1 MKTKMFDMRG
11 DYTITVKRH
20 GKITQE
26 ENFHNLVTA
35 GFVSRLIGD
44 TNYFLYCQ
52 LGSGSTA
59 PSSSDTALA
68 SMLWSVQYSTY
79 AIDSTSADGLS
90 RTWVY
95 TYVFPANS
103 SYVGTI
109 REVGLS
115 ASSSGSINTHALVVD
130 AEGQPISIDKTYL
143 DEVTITAKITVT
155 RPSWQSGQTWS
166 FMSGP
171 LSRSDLHGILNNYPA
186 GGGVYNKHVLLSAGW
201 CPEYRPVK
209 NCQYTLLPTNFTYS
223 NGTIRCSAEFS
234 GDAVTYP
241 YGSSSRAESF
251 KDYVNSLLLG
261 RSFSNNYDANNPGYY
276 STPPYRLLLPNAD
289 VFPVTTLEGLE
300 LGTGDG
306 ITVDFSPEVPAWLEN
321 TEIVYK
327 NGSPL
332 TRGVDYSVDNI
343 GNIEKYWSVMLGNFV
358 AEIDAKTVANVQA
371 NIWGTDECCASYN
384 NQDRDMNSPV
394 VYTDS
399 PIILKYGT
407 AYAFSDKF
415 NYFVLGTWTA
425 SESIPAG
432 AALVFYYSADDGS
445 TWTEFERISHTSAG
459 TAFTDTTEH
468 TIATPVT
475 GITHV
480 KIALEDTDTT
490 AYVRMSARDGR
501 FGYVG
506 SYAIRFASAPAAG
519 DILTI
524 DMNIDRP
531 WKSNDN
537 LIQWNPIL
545 SFGV

>member
-44 TNYFLYCQ
+44 TNYFRYCQ

-68 SMLWSVQYSTY
+68 SMLWGVQCSTY

-115 ASSSGSINTHALVVD
+115 ASSSGRINTHALVVD

-171 LSRSDLHGILNNYPA
+171 LSRSELYDILNGTTGSN
-186 GGGVYNKHVLLSAGW
+186 NEHVLLSAGW

-209 NCQYTLLPTNFTYS
+209 NCQYTSLPTNFTYS

-234 GDAVTYP
+234 GDAITYP
-241 YGSSSRAESF
+241 YNATSGVKF

-261 RSFSNNYDANNPGYY
+261 RSNTYFYSHSGAYY
-276 STPPYRLLLPNAD
+276 YATPPYRLLLPNAD

-358 AEIDAKTVANVQA
+358 AEIDAKTVAGVQA
-371 NIWGTDECCASYN
+371 NIWGTDECCASSN
-384 NQDRDMNSPV
+384 EDRDMNSPV
-394 VYTDS
+394 VYADS

-407 AYAFSDKF
+407 DYAFSDKV

-425 SESIPAG
+425 SASIPAG
-432 AALVFYYSADDGS
+432 AALVFYYSTDDGS
-445 TWTEFERISHTSAG
+445 TWTEFGRISHSSAG

-468 TIATPVT
+468 TIVTPIA

-490 AYVRMSARDGR
+490 AYVRMSERNGR

-531 WKSNDN
+531 WKSSDN

>member
-26 ENFHNLVTA
+26 ENFHNLVTT
-35 GFVSRLIGD
+35 GFVSRLIRD
-44 TNYFLYCQ
+44 LNYFNYCQ
-52 LGSGSTA
+52 LGSGSAA

-68 SMLWSVQYSTY
+68 SRLWGVAYSTY
-79 AIDSTSADGLS
+79 ATDGTSADGLS
-90 RTWVY
+90 RTWKY
-95 TYVFPANS
+95 TYLFPANS

-115 ASSSGSINTHALVVD
+115 ASAWGDINTHALVVD
-130 AEGQPISIDKTYL
+130 SEGQPISIDKTYL

-171 LSRSDLHGILNNYPA
+171 LSRSELYGILPNTT
-186 GGGVYNKHVLLSAGW
+186 GSYNKHVLLSAGW

-209 NCQYTLLPTNFTYS
+209 NCQYTSLPTNFTYS

-234 GDAVTYP
+234 GDAETYP
-241 YGSSSRAESF
+241 YNSMHAETF

-261 RSFSNNYDANNPGYY
+261 RSSVYYYSSNPGASDYA
-276 STPPYRLLLPNAD
+276 TPPYRLLLPNAD

-306 ITVDFSPEVPAWLEN
+306 ITVDFSPDIPVWLEN

-327 NGSPL
+327 NDSPL
-332 TRGVDYSVDNI
+332 IRGVDYFVDNL
-343 GNIEKYWSVMLGNFV
+343 GNIGKYWSVMLGNFV
-358 AEIDAKTVANVQA
+358 AEIDAKTVAGVQA
-371 NIWGTDECCASYN
+371 NIWGTDECCGAYN
-384 NQDRDMNSPV
+384 NDKDMNSPV
-394 VYTDS
+394 VYADS
-399 PIILKYGT
+399 PIIFKYGT
-407 AYAFSDKF
+407 GYAFSDKF

-432 AALVFYYSADDGS
+432 AALVFYYSMDDGS
-445 TWTEFERISHTSAG
+445 TWTEFGRISHSSAG
-459 TAFTDTTEH
+459 TAFTDTAEH
-468 TIATPVT
+468 TIVTPIA

-490 AYVRMSARDGR
+490 AYVRMSERNGR

-537 LIQWNPIL
+537 LMQWNPIL

>member
-35 GFVSRLIGD
+35 GFVSRLIRND
-44 TNYFLYCQ
+44 NYFNYCQ

-59 PSSSDTALA
+59 PSSSDTTLA
-68 SMLWSVQYSTY
+68 SRLWSVEYSTY

-115 ASSSGSINTHALVVD
+115 ASSSESINTHALVVD

-171 LSRSDLHGILNNYPA
+171 LSRSYLYGILEKY
-186 GGGVYNKHVLLSAGW
+186 GGSRNRHVLLSAGW
-201 CPEYRPVK
+201 CPEYLPVK
-209 NCQYTLLPTNFTYS
+209 NCQYTSLPTDFTYS

-234 GDAVTYP
+234 GDAMTYP
-241 YGSSSRAESF
+241 YGSDSGEKF

-261 RSFSNNYDANNPGYY
+261 CSSGNPSYNDPGYY
-276 STPPYRLLLPNAD
+276 RTPPYRLLLPNAD
-289 VFPVTTLEGLE
+289 VFPITTLEGLT

-306 ITVDFSPEVPAWLEN
+306 STVDFVPEVPAWLEN

-332 TRGVDYSVDNI
+332 TRGVDYFVDNL
-343 GNIEKYWSVMLGNFV
+343 GNIGKYLSVMLGNFV
-358 AEIDAKTVANVQA
+358 AEIDAEVVEGVQA
-371 NIWGTDECCASYN
+371 NIWGTDECNAS
-384 NQDRDMNSPV
+384 RDVGANIMNSPV

-432 AALVFYYSADDGS
+432 AALVFYYSTDDGS
-445 TWTEFERISHTSAG
+445 TWTEFGRISHTSAG

-490 AYVRMSARDGR
+490 AYVRMSARNGR

>member
-1 MKTKMFDMRG
+1 MKIKMFDMRG

-20 GKITQE
+20 GKVIQE
-26 ENFHNLVTA
+26 ENFHNLFTT
-35 GFVSRLIGD
+35 GFVSRLIRD
-44 TNYFLYCQ
+44 LNYFNYCQ
-52 LGSGSTA
+52 LGSGSAA

-68 SMLWSVQYSTY
+68 SRLWGVAYSTY
-79 AIDSTSADGLS
+79 ATDGTSADGLS
-90 RTWVY
+90 RTWKY
-95 TYVFPANS
+95 TYLFPANS

-115 ASSSGSINTHALVVD
+115 ASAWGDINTHALVVD
-130 AEGQPISIDKTYL
+130 SEGQPISIKKTYL
-143 DEVTITAKITVT
+143 DEITITAKITIT
-155 RPSWQSGQTWS
+155 RPSWQSGQTWA
-166 FMSGP
+166 FMAGP
-171 LSRSDLHGILNNYPA
+171 LCRSYLHDLLLNTPA
-186 GGGVYNKHVLLSAGW
+186 TYNMHVLLSAGW

-209 NCQYTLLPTNFTYS
+209 NCQYTSLPTDFTYS

-234 GDAVTYP
+234 GDAMTYY
-241 YGSSSRAESF
+241 YGSEFGEKF

-261 RSFSNNYDANNPGYY
+261 RSDTSAFSYANSTDNYA
-276 STPPYRLLLPNAD
+276 TPPYRLLLPNAD
-289 VFPVTTLEGLE
+289 VFPVTTLEGLA

-306 ITVDFSPEVPAWLEN
+306 STVDFVPEIPAWLEN

-332 TRGVDYSVDNI
+332 TRGVDYFVDNL
-343 GNIEKYWSVMLGNFV
+343 GNIRKYWSVMLGNFV
-358 AEIDAKTVANVQA
+358 AEIDAKVVAGVQA
-371 NIWGTDECCASYN
+371 NIWGTDECCASSWN
-384 NQDRDMNSPV
+384 DGDMNSPA

-407 AYAFSDKF
+407 DYAFSDKF

-425 SESIPAG
+425 SASIPAG
-432 AALVFYYSADDGS
+432 AALVFYYSRDDGS
-445 TWTEFERISHTSAG
+445 TWTEFGRISHSSAG

-468 TIATPVT
+468 TLVTPIT

-480 KIALEDTDTT
+480 KIALEDTATT
-490 AYVRMSARDGR
+490 AYVRMSARNGR

-506 SYAIRFASAPAAG
+506 SYAIRFASAPADG
-519 DILTI
+519 DVLTI

-531 WKSNDN
+531 WKSPDTV
-537 LIQWNPIL
+537 IQWNPIL

>member
-1 MKTKMFDMRG
+1 MKIKMFDMRG
-11 DYTITVKRH
+11 DYTITVKRR
-20 GKITQE
+20 GKVIQE
-26 ENFHNLVTA
+26 ENFHNLFTT
-35 GFVSRLIGD
+35 GFVSRLIGNVD
-44 TNYFLYCQ
+44 YFNYCQ
-52 LGSGSTA
+52 LGSGSAA

-68 SMLWSVQYSTY
+68 SRLWGVAYSTY
-79 AIDSTSADGLS
+79 ALDGTSADWLS
-90 RTWVY
+90 RTWKY
-95 TYVFPANS
+95 TYLFPANS

-130 AEGQPISIDKTYL
+130 SEGQPISINKTYL
-143 DEVTITAKITVT
+143 DEVTLTAKITIT
-155 RPSWQSGQTWS
+155 RPSWQSGQAWS

-171 LSRSDLHGILNNYPA
+171 LSRSYLHGLLHNTTGKYNN
-186 GGGVYNKHVLLSAGW
+186 HVLLSAGW

-209 NCQYTLLPTNFTYS
+209 NCQYTSLPTNFTYS

-234 GDAVTYP
+234 GYAMTYP
-241 YGSSSRAESF
+241 YGSLSGEEF

-261 RSFSNNYDANNPGYY
+261 RSSSESFKNGDASNYA
-276 STPPYRLLLPNAD
+276 TPPYRLLLPNAD
-289 VFPVTTLEGLE
+289 VFPVTTLEGLA

-306 ITVDFSPEVPAWLEN
+306 STVDFAPEVPVWLEN

-332 TRGVDYSVDNI
+332 TRGVDYFVDNL
-343 GNIEKYWSVMLGNFV
+343 GNIGKYWSVMLGNFV
-358 AEIDAKTVANVQA
+358 AEIDAKVVADVQA
-371 NIWGTDECCASYN
+371 NIWGTDECCASSN
-384 NQDRDMNSPV
+384 NDKDMNSPV
-394 VYTDS
+394 VYADS

-407 AYAFSDKF
+407 DYAFSDKF

-425 SESIPAG
+425 SASIPAG
-432 AALVFYYSADDGS
+432 AALVFYYSRDDGS
-445 TWTEFERISHTSAG
+445 TWTEFGRISHSSAG

-468 TIATPVT
+468 TLVTPIT

-480 KIALEDTDTT
+480 KIALEDTATT
-490 AYVRMSARDGR
+490 AYVRMSARNGR

-506 SYAIRFASAPAAG
+506 SYAIRFASAPADG
-519 DILTI
+519 DVLTI

-531 WKSNDN
+531 WKSPDN
-537 LIQWNPIL
+537 IIQWNPIL

>member
-1 MKTKMFDMRG
+1 MKIKMFDMRG

-20 GKITQE
+20 GKVIQE
-26 ENFHNLVTA
+26 ENFHNLFTT
-35 GFVSRLIGD
+35 GFISRLIVD
-44 TNYFLYCQ
+44 VNYFNYCQ
-52 LGSGSTA
+52 LGSGSTT

-68 SMLWSVQYSTY
+68 SWLWGVAYSTY
-79 AIDSTSADGLS
+79 AIDSTSADKLS
-90 RTWVY
+90 RTWKY
-95 TYVFPANS
+95 TYVFPASS

-115 ASSSGSINTHALVVD
+115 AQSSVSINTHALVVD
-130 AEGQPISIDKTYL
+130 SEGQPISINKTSL
-143 DEVTITAKITVT
+143 DEVTITAKITIT
-155 RPSWQSGQTWS
+155 RPSWQSGQAWS

-171 LSRSDLHGILNNYPA
+171 LSRSYLHGLLQNII
-186 GGGVYNKHVLLSAGW
+186 GVYNKHVLLSAGW

-209 NCQYTLLPTNFTYS
+209 NCQYTSLPTNFTYS

-234 GDAVTYP
+234 SEAMTY
-241 YGSSSRAESF
+241 YYDSQSGEKF

-261 RSFSNNYDANNPGYY
+261 SSSVHSSSSASYY
-276 STPPYRLLLPNAD
+276 YATPPYRLLLPNAD
-289 VFPVTTLEGLE
+289 VFPITTLEGLA

-306 ITVDFSPEVPAWLEN
+306 STVDFTPEVPAWLEN

-327 NGSPL
+327 NGSSL
-332 TRGVDYSVDNI
+332 TRGVDYFVDNL
-343 GNIEKYWSVMLGNFV
+343 GNIGKCWSVMLGNFV
-358 AEIDAKTVANVQA
+358 AEIDAKVVAGVQA
-371 NIWGTDECCASYN
+371 NIWGTDECCASGN
-384 NQDRDMNSPV
+384 GAGDLNSPV

-407 AYAFSDKF
+407 DYAFSDKF

-425 SESIPAG
+425 SASIPAG
-432 AALVFYYSADDGS
+432 AALVFYYSSDDGS
-445 TWTEFERISHTSAG
+445 TWTEFGRISHTSAG
-459 TAFTDTTEH
+459 NTFTDTTEH
-468 TIATPVT
+468 TIVTPIT

-490 AYVRMSARDGR
+490 AYVRMSARNGR

-506 SYAIRFASAPAAG
+506 SYAIRFASAPADG
-519 DILTI
+519 DVLTI

-531 WKSNDN
+531 WKSPDN
-537 LIQWNPIL
+537 VIQWNPIL

>member
-1 MKTKMFDMRG
+1 MKIKMFDMRG
-11 DYTITVKRH
+11 DYTITVKRR
-20 GKITQE
+20 GKVIQE
-26 ENFHNLVTA
+26 ENFHNLFTT

-44 TNYFLYCQ
+44 TNYFNYCQ

-59 PSSSDTALA
+59 PSSSDTELA
-68 SMLWSVQYSTY
+68 SMLWSVAYSTY
-79 AIDSTSADGLS
+79 AIAGTSTDGLS
-90 RTWVY
+90 RTWKY
-95 TYVFPANS
+95 TYLFPANS

-115 ASSSGSINTHALVVD
+115 ASSSRDINTHALVVD
-130 AEGQPISIDKTYL
+130 SEGQPISINKTYL
-143 DEVTITAKITVT
+143 DEVTITAKITIT
-155 RPSWQSGQTWS
+155 RPSWQSGQAWS

-171 LSRSDLHGILNNYPA
+171 LSRSYLHGLLNNTT
-186 GGGVYNKHVLLSAGW
+186 GRYNGHILLSAGW

-209 NCQYTLLPTNFTYS
+209 NCQYTSLPTNFTYS

-234 GDAVTYP
+234 GDAMTY
-241 YGSSSRAESF
+241 YYDSSSGEKF

-261 RSFSNNYDANNPGYY
+261 RSSHYESSATYY
-276 STPPYRLLLPNAD
+276 ATPPYRLLLPNAD
-289 VFPVTTLEGLE
+289 VFPVTTLEGLA

-306 ITVDFSPEVPAWLEN
+306 STIDFTPEVPAWLEN

-332 TRGVDYSVDNI
+332 TRDVDYFVDNL
-343 GNIEKYWSVMLGNFV
+343 GNIGKYWSVMLGNFV
-358 AEIDAKTVANVQA
+358 AEIDAKVVAGVQA
-371 NIWGTDECCASYN
+371 NIWGTDECCASAN
-384 NQDRDMNSPV
+384 NDVDMNSPV
-394 VYTDS
+394 VYADS

-407 AYAFSDKF
+407 DYAFSDKF

-425 SESIPAG
+425 SASIPAG
-432 AALVFYYSADDGS
+432 AALVFYYSRDDGS
-445 TWTEFERISHTSAG
+445 TWTELGRISHSSAG

-468 TIATPVT
+468 TLVTPIT

-480 KIALEDTDTT
+480 KITLEDTDTT
-490 AYVRMSARDGR
+490 AYVRMSARNGR

-506 SYAIRFASAPAAG
+506 SYAIRFASAPADG
-519 DILTI
+519 DVLTI

-531 WKSNDN
+531 WKSPDN
-537 LIQWNPIL
+537 VIQWNPIL

>member
-26 ENFHNLVTA
+26 ENFHNLITA

-44 TNYFLYCQ
+44 TNYFKYCQ

-68 SMLWSVQYSTY
+68 SKLWSVQYSTY

-115 ASSSGSINTHALVVD
+115 ASSSGRINTHALVVD
-130 AEGQPISIDKTYL
+130 AEGQPISINKTYL

-171 LSRSDLHGILNNYPA
+171 LSRSELCGILDDTTVDSNR
-186 GGGVYNKHVLLSAGW
+186 HVLLSAGW
-201 CPEYRPVK
+201 CPEYLPVK
-209 NCQYTLLPTNFTYS
+209 NCQYTSLPTNFTYS

-234 GDAVTYP
+234 GDAMTYP
-241 YGSSSRAESF
+241 YGSNSGENF

-261 RSFSNNYDANNPGYY
+261 CSGTNNYYNDPRGYE
-276 STPPYRLLLPNAD
+276 TPPYRLLLPNAD
-289 VFPVTTLEGLE
+289 VFPITTLEGLT

-306 ITVDFSPEVPAWLEN
+306 STVDFTPDIPVWLEN

-327 NGSPL
+327 NDSPL
-332 TRGVDYSVDNI
+332 IRGVDYFVDNL
-343 GNIEKYWSVMLGNFV
+343 GNIGKYLSVMLGNFV
-358 AEIDAKTVANVQA
+358 AEIDAEVVKGVQA
-371 NIWGTDECCASYN
+371 NIWGTDECCASPDYRA
-384 NQDRDMNSPV
+384 DDSINSPV

-432 AALVFYYSADDGS
+432 AALVFYYSMDDGS
-445 TWTEFERISHTSAG
+445 TWTEFGRISHSSAG

-468 TIATPVT
+468 TIVTPIA

-524 DMNIDRP
+524 DVNIDRP

>member
-1 MKTKMFDMRG
+1 MKIKMFDMRG

-35 GFVSRLIGD
+35 GFVSRLIGN
-44 TNYFLYCQ
+44 TNYFYYCQ

-115 ASSSGSINTHALVVD
+115 AAASGSINTHALVVD

-171 LSRSDLHGILNNYPA
+171 LSRSDLYGILSSTT
-186 GGGVYNKHVLLSAGW
+186 GSYNKHVLLSAGW

-209 NCQYTLLPTNFTYS
+209 NCQYTSLPTNFTYS

-234 GDAVTYP
+234 GDAMTYP
-241 YGSSSRAESF
+241 YNSMNGDTF

-261 RSFSNNYDANNPGYY
+261 RSSYYYYGSNPGAGDYA
-276 STPPYRLLLPNAD
+276 TPPYRLLLPNAD

-306 ITVDFSPEVPAWLEN
+306 ATVDFAPEIPAWLEN

-358 AEIDAKTVANVQA
+358 AEIDAKTVAGVQA

-384 NQDRDMNSPV
+384 NDKDMNSPV
-394 VYTDS
+394 VYADS

-407 AYAFSDKF
+407 DYAFSDKV

-425 SESIPAG
+425 SASIPAG
-432 AALVFYYSADDGS
+432 AALVFYYSTDDGS
-445 TWTEFERISHTSAG
+445 TWTEFGRISHTSAG

-468 TIATPVT
+468 TIATT
-475 GITHV
+475 IAGITHV

-490 AYVRMSARDGR
+490 AYVRMSERDGR

>member
-1 MKTKMFDMRG
+1 MKIKMFDMRG

-35 GFVSRLIGD
+35 GFVSRLIGNTD
-44 TNYFLYCQ
+44 YFRYCQ

-79 AIDSTSADGLS
+79 AIDSTSANGLS
-90 RTWVY
+90 RTWKY
-95 TYVFPANS
+95 TYIFPANS

-115 ASSSGSINTHALVVD
+115 AASSGNINTHALVVD
-130 AEGQPISIDKTYL
+130 AEGQPISINKTYL
-143 DEVTITAKITVT
+143 DEVTITAKITIT
-155 RPSWQSGQTWS
+155 RPSWQSGQAWS

-171 LSRSDLHGILNNYPA
+171 LSRSYLYGILQNTT
-186 GGGVYNKHVLLSAGW
+186 GSYNKHVLLSAGW

-209 NCQYTLLPTNFTYS
+209 NCQYTSLPTNFTYS

-234 GDAVTYP
+234 GDAETYP
-241 YGSSSRAESF
+241 YKSMHGETF

-261 RSFSNNYDANNPGYY
+261 RSSNYSYYSNPGASDY

-306 ITVDFSPEVPAWLEN
+306 TTVDFSPEVPAWLEN

-358 AEIDAKTVANVQA
+358 AEIDAKTVAGVQA

-384 NQDRDMNSPV
+384 NDRDMNSPV

-407 AYAFSDKF
+407 DYAFSDKV

-425 SESIPAG
+425 GASIPAG
-432 AALVFYYSADDGS
+432 AALVFYYSTDDGS
-445 TWTEFERISHTSAG
+445 TWTEFGRISHTSAG

-490 AYVRMSARDGR
+490 EYVRMSAQDGR

>member
-26 ENFHNLVTA
+26 ENFHNLITA

-44 TNYFLYCQ
+44 INYFQYCQ

-115 ASSSGSINTHALVVD
+115 DSSRGSINTHALVVD

-171 LSRSDLHGILNNYPA
+171 LSRPYLHGILECVTGSRNR
-186 GGGVYNKHVLLSAGW
+186 HVLLSAGW
-201 CPEYRPVK
+201 CPEYLPTK
-209 NCQYTLLPTNFTYS
+209 NCQYTSLPTNFTYS

-234 GDAVTYP
+234 GDAMTYP
-241 YGSSSRAESF
+241 YGSDRGEKF

-261 RSFSNNYDANNPGYY
+261 CSNINSGYNDSRSYR
-276 STPPYRLLLPNAD
+276 TPPYRLLLPNAD
-289 VFPVTTLEGLE
+289 VFPITTLEGLT

-306 ITVDFSPEVPAWLEN
+306 STVDFTPDIPVWLEN

-332 TRGVDYSVDNI
+332 IRGVDYFVDNL
-343 GNIEKYWSVMLGNFV
+343 GNIGKYLSVMLGNFV
-358 AEIDAKTVANVQA
+358 AEIDAEVVKYVQA
-371 NIWGTDECCASYN
+371 NIWGTDEFCAFPIYGTDDN
-384 NQDRDMNSPV
+384 INSPV

-432 AALVFYYSADDGS
+432 AALVFYYSMDDGS
-445 TWTEFERISHTSAG
+445 TWTEFGRISHSSAG

-468 TIATPVT
+468 TIVTPIA

>member
-44 TNYFLYCQ
+44 TNYFRYCQ

-59 PSSSDTALA
+59 PSTSDTALT
-68 SMLWSVQYSTY
+68 SKLWDVEYSTY
-79 AIDSTSADGLS
+79 EIDNTSADGLS
-90 RTWVY
+90 RTWKY
-95 TYVFPANS
+95 TYIFPANS

-171 LSRSDLHGILNNYPA
+171 LSRPYLHGILENFSGSRNR
-186 GGGVYNKHVLLSAGW
+186 HVLLSAGW
-201 CPEYRPVK
+201 CPEYLPVK
-209 NCQYTLLPTNFTYS
+209 NCQYTSLPTNFTYS

-234 GDAVTYP
+234 GDAMTYP
-241 YGSSSRAESF
+241 YGSDTGEKF

-261 RSFSNNYDANNPGYY
+261 CSSTNTSYNDPTSYK
-276 STPPYRLLLPNAD
+276 TPPYRLLLPNAD
-289 VFPVTTLEGLE
+289 VFPITTLEGLT

-306 ITVDFSPEVPAWLEN
+306 STVDFTPDIPVWLEN

-327 NGSPL
+327 NDSPL
-332 TRGVDYSVDNI
+332 IRGVDYFVDNL
-343 GNIEKYWSVMLGNFV
+343 GNIGKYLSVMLGNFV
-358 AEIDAKTVANVQA
+358 AEIDAEVVEGVQA
-371 NIWGTDECCASYN
+371 NIWGTDECCASVSFGI
-384 NQDRDMNSPV
+384 DIMKSPV

-399 PIILKYGT
+399 PIIFKYGT
-407 AYAFSDKF
+407 GYAFSDKV

-425 SESIPAG
+425 SASIPAG
-432 AALVFYYSADDGS
+432 AALVFYYSTDDGS
-445 TWTEFERISHTSAG
+445 AWTEFGRISHTSAG

-468 TIATPVT
+468 TIAAPVT

-490 AYVRMSARDGR
+490 AYVRMSARNGR

-524 DMNIDRP
+524 DVNIDRP

>member
-1 MKTKMFDMRG
+1 MKIKMFDMRG

-26 ENFHNLVTA
+26 ENFHNLVTT
-35 GFVSRLIGD
+35 GFISRLIRD
-44 TNYFLYCQ
+44 VDYFKYCQ

-59 PSSSDTALA
+59 PSTSDTALV
-68 SMLWSVQYSTY
+68 SRLWSVEYSTY

-115 ASSSGSINTHALVVD
+115 ASSSGDINTHALVVD

-171 LSRSDLHGILNNYPA
+171 LSRPYLHGILENYPTV
-186 GGGVYNKHVLLSAGW
+186 GSNKYVLLSAGW

-209 NCQYTLLPTNFTYS
+209 NCQYTSLPTDFTYS

-234 GDAVTYP
+234 GDAMTYP
-241 YGSSSRAESF
+241 YGSDRGEKF

-261 RSFSNNYDANNPGYY
+261 CSTINPSYNDTSRY
-276 STPPYRLLLPNAD
+276 RTPPYRLLLPNAD
-289 VFPVTTLEGLE
+289 VFPITTLEGLT

-306 ITVDFSPEVPAWLEN
+306 STVDFTPEVPAWLEN

-327 NGSPL
+327 NDSPL
-332 TRGVDYSVDNI
+332 IRGVDYFVDNL
-343 GNIEKYWSVMLGNFV
+343 GNIGKYLSVMLGNFV
-358 AEIDAKTVANVQA
+358 AEIDAKTVAGVQA
-371 NIWGTDECCASYN
+371 NIWGTDECCADYSFGT
-384 NQDRDMNSPV
+384 DIINSPV

-415 NYFVLGTWTA
+415 NYFVLGTWKA

-432 AALVFYYSADDGS
+432 AALVFYYSMDDGS
-445 TWTEFERISHTSAG
+445 TWTEFGRISHSSAG

-468 TIATPVT
+468 TIVTPIA

>member
-1 MKTKMFDMRG
+1 MKIKMFDMRG

-26 ENFHNLVTA
+26 ENFHNLITA
-35 GFVSRLIGD
+35 GFISRLIRD
-44 TNYFLYCQ
+44 VDYFKYCQ

-59 PSSSDTALA
+59 PSTSDTALA
-68 SMLWSVQYSTY
+68 SMLWSVEYSTY

-90 RTWVY
+90 RTWKY
-95 TYVFPANS
+95 TYIFPANS

-115 ASSSGSINTHALVVD
+115 AASSGNINTHALVVD

-171 LSRSDLHGILNNYPA
+171 LSGSDLYGILDDTTVRSNR
-186 GGGVYNKHVLLSAGW
+186 HVLLSAGW

-209 NCQYTLLPTNFTYS
+209 NCQYTSLPTDFKYS

-234 GDAVTYP
+234 GDAMTYP
-241 YGSSSRAESF
+241 YGSDSGEKF

-261 RSFSNNYDANNPGYY
+261 CSATNSYYNDPRSYK
-276 STPPYRLLLPNAD
+276 TPPYRLLLPNAD

-306 ITVDFSPEVPAWLEN
+306 TTVDFAPEVPAWLEN

-358 AEIDAKTVANVQA
+358 AEIDAKTVAGVQA
-371 NIWGTDECCASYN
+371 NIWGTDECCADSG
-384 NQDRDMNSPV
+384 DVEDTNSPV
-394 VYTDS
+394 VYADS
-399 PIILKYGT
+399 PIIFKYGT
-407 AYAFSDKF
+407 GYAFSDKF

-432 AALVFYYSADDGS
+432 AALVFYYSMDDGS
-445 TWTEFERISHTSAG
+445 TWTEFGRISHSSAG
-459 TAFTDTTEH
+459 TAFTDTAEH
-468 TIATPVT
+468 TIVTPIA

-490 AYVRMSARDGR
+490 AYVRMSARNGR

-519 DILTI
+519 DTLTI

>member
-1 MKTKMFDMRG
+1 MKIKMFDMRG

-20 GKITQE
+20 GKVIQE
-26 ENFHNLVTA
+26 ENFHNLFTT

-44 TNYFLYCQ
+44 VNYFNYCQ

-68 SMLWSVQYSTY
+68 SMLWGVSYSTY
-79 AIDSTSADGLS
+79 AIDSTSADKLS
-90 RTWVY
+90 RTWKY
-95 TYVFPANS
+95 TYLFPANS

-115 ASSSGSINTHALVVD
+115 ASSSGNINTHALVVD
-130 AEGQPISIDKTYL
+130 SEGQPISINKTYL
-143 DEVTITAKITVT
+143 DEVTITAKITIT
-155 RPSWQSGQTWS
+155 RPSLQSGQVWS

-171 LSRSDLHGILNNYPA
+171 LSRSYLHGLLQ
-186 GGGVYNKHVLLSAGW
+186 GTTGTYNKHVLLSAGW
-201 CPEYRPVK
+201 CTEYRPVK
-209 NCQYTLLPTNFTYS
+209 NCQYTSLPTNFTYS

-234 GDAVTYP
+234 GDAMTY
-241 YGSSSRAESF
+241 YYNSSSGEKF

-261 RSFSNNYDANNPGYY
+261 RSHIDPNYDNSSANNYA
-276 STPPYRLLLPNAD
+276 TPPYRLLLPNAD
-289 VFPVTTLEGLE
+289 VFPVTTLEGLA

-306 ITVDFSPEVPAWLEN
+306 STVDFAPEVPAWLEN

-332 TRGVDYSVDNI
+332 TRGIDYFVDNL
-343 GNIEKYWSVMLGNFV
+343 GNIGKYWSVMLGNFA
-358 AEIDAKTVANVQA
+358 AEIDAKVVAGVQA
-371 NIWGTDECCASYN
+371 NIWGTDACCASAN
-384 NQDRDMNSPV
+384 NDGDMNSPV
-394 VYTDS
+394 VYADS

-407 AYAFSDKF
+407 DYAFSDKF

-425 SESIPAG
+425 SASIPAG
-432 AALVFYYSADDGS
+432 AALVFYYSRDDGS
-445 TWTEFERISHTSAG
+445 TWTEFGRISHSSAG

-468 TIATPVT
+468 TLVTPIT

-480 KIALEDTDTT
+480 KIALEDANTT
-490 AYVRMSARDGR
+490 AYVRMSAQNGR

-506 SYAIRFASAPAAG
+506 SYAIRFASAPADG
-519 DILTI
+519 DVLTI

-531 WKSNDN
+531 WKSPDTV
-537 LIQWNPIL
+537 IQWNPIL

>member
-26 ENFHNLVTA
+26 ENFHNLITA
-35 GFVSRLIGD
+35 GLVSRLIRSY
-44 TNYFLYCQ
+44 TNYFQYCQ

-90 RTWVY
+90 RTWKY
-95 TYVFPANS
+95 TYIFPANS

-115 ASSSGSINTHALVVD
+115 AASSGSINTHALVVD

-171 LSRSDLHGILNNYPA
+171 LSRSDLYDILDNTSVETNR
-186 GGGVYNKHVLLSAGW
+186 HVLLSAGW
-201 CPEYRPVK
+201 CPEYLPVK
-209 NCQYTLLPTNFTYS
+209 NCQYTSLPTNFTYS

-234 GDAVTYP
+234 GDAMTYP
-241 YGSSSRAESF
+241 YGSDSGEKF

-261 RSFSNNYDANNPGYY
+261 CSGTNSYYNDPRSYK
-276 STPPYRLLLPNAD
+276 TPPYRLLLPNAD
-289 VFPVTTLEGLE
+289 VFPITTLEGLT

-306 ITVDFSPEVPAWLEN
+306 STVDFAPDIPVWLEN

-327 NGSPL
+327 NDSPL
-332 TRGVDYSVDNI
+332 IRGVDYFVDNL
-343 GNIEKYWSVMLGNFV
+343 GNIGKYWSVMLGNFV
-358 AEIDAKTVANVQA
+358 AEIDAEVVEGVQA
-371 NIWGTDECCASYN
+371 NIWGTDECGASYN
-384 NQDRDMNSPV
+384 YGAEIINSPV

-432 AALVFYYSADDGS
+432 AALVFYYSMDDGS
-445 TWTEFERISHTSAG
+445 TWTEFGRISHSSAG

-468 TIATPVT
+468 TIVTPIA

-531 WKSNDN
+531 WKSSDN
-537 LIQWNPIL
+537 VIQWNPIL

>member
-1 MKTKMFDMRG
+1 MKIKMFDMRG
-11 DYTITVKRH
+11 DYTITVKRQ
-20 GKITQE
+20 GKIVRE
-26 ENFHNLVTA
+26 ENFHNLITA

-44 TNYFLYCQ
+44 RNYYFEYCQ

-68 SMLWSVQYSTY
+68 SRLWGVQCSTY

-171 LSRSDLHGILNNYPA
+171 LSRSELYDILDDTTVDSNR
-186 GGGVYNKHVLLSAGW
+186 HVLLSAGW
-201 CPEYRPVK
+201 CPEYLPVK
-209 NCQYTLLPTNFTYS
+209 NCQYTSLPTNFTYS

-234 GDAVTYP
+234 GDAMTYP
-241 YGSSSRAESF
+241 YGSNSGEKF

-261 RSFSNNYDANNPGYY
+261 CSGTNNYYNDPRGYR
-276 STPPYRLLLPNAD
+276 TPPYRLLLPNAD
-289 VFPVTTLEGLE
+289 VFPITTLEGLT

-306 ITVDFSPEVPAWLEN
+306 STVDFTPDIPVWLEN

-358 AEIDAKTVANVQA
+358 AEIDAKTVAGVQA
-371 NIWGTDECCASYN
+371 NIWGTDECCASPDYGTN
-384 NQDRDMNSPV
+384 DNINSPV

-407 AYAFSDKF
+407 DYAFSDKV

-425 SESIPAG
+425 SASIPAG
-432 AALVFYYSADDGS
+432 AALVFYYSTDDGS
-445 TWTEFERISHTSAG
+445 TWTEFGRISHTSAG

-537 LIQWNPIL
+537 IIQWNPIL

>member
-1 MKTKMFDMRG
+1 MKIKMFDMRG
-11 DYTITVKRH
+11 DYTITVKRQ
-20 GKITQE
+20 GKVMQE
-26 ENFHNLVTA
+26 ESFHNLFTTN
-35 GFVSRLIGD
+35 FISRLIQ
-44 TNYFLYCQ
+44 TVNYFNYCQ

-68 SMLWSVQYSTY
+68 SILWGVAYSTY
-79 AIDSTSADGLS
+79 AIDGTSADGLS
-90 RTWVY
+90 RTWKY

-115 ASSSGSINTHALVVD
+115 GASYGSINTHALVVD
-130 AEGQPISIDKTYL
+130 AEGQPISINKTYL
-143 DEVTITAKITVT
+143 DEVTITAKITIT
-155 RPSWQSGQTWS
+155 RPSWQSGQAWS

-171 LSRSDLHGILNNYPA
+171 LSRSYLHTILNKSMYS
-186 GGGVYNKHVLLSAGW
+186 VLLSAGW

-209 NCQYTLLPTNFTYS
+209 NCLYTSLPTDFTYS

-234 GDAVTYP
+234 GDAMTYP
-241 YGSSSRAESF
+241 YDSSYGERF

-261 RSFSNNYDANNPGYY
+261 CSFTYNIY
-276 STPPYRLLLPNAD
+276 SQMYATPPYRLLLPNAD
-289 VFPVTTLEGLE
+289 VFPVTTLEGLA

-306 ITVDFSPEVPAWLEN
+306 ATVDFAPEVPAWLEN

-332 TRGVDYSVDNI
+332 TRGVDYFVDNL
-343 GNIEKYWSVMLGNFV
+343 GNIGKYWSVMLGNFV
-358 AEIDAKTVANVQA
+358 AEIDAKTVAGVQA
-371 NIWGTDECCASYN
+371 NIWGTDECCSSSN
-384 NQDRDMNSPV
+384 GDGDMNSPV
-394 VYTDS
+394 VYADS
-399 PIILKYGT
+399 PIIFKYGT
-407 AYAFSDKF
+407 DYAFSNKV

-425 SESIPAG
+425 SASIPAG
-432 AALVFYYSADDGS
+432 AALVFYYSRDDGS
-445 TWTEFERISHTSAG
+445 TWTEFGRISHTSAG
-459 TAFTDTTEH
+459 TAFTDTAEH

-490 AYVRMSARDGR
+490 AYVRMSARNGR

-506 SYAIRFASAPAAG
+506 SYAIRFASAPADG
-519 DILTI
+519 DVLTI
-524 DMNIDRP
+524 DINIDRP
-531 WKSNDN
+531 WKSSDTV
-537 LIQWNPIL
+537 IQWNPIL

>member
-35 GFVSRLIGD
+35 GFVSRLIGID
-44 TNYFLYCQ
+44 INYFRYCQ

-59 PSSSDTALA
+59 PSTSDTALA
-68 SMLWSVQYSTY
+68 SMLWSVEYSTY

-90 RTWVY
+90 RTWKY
-95 TYVFPANS
+95 TYIFPANS

-115 ASSSGSINTHALVVD
+115 AASSGSINTHALVVD

-171 LSRSDLHGILNNYPA
+171 LSRSYLSGILQSSITGSRNR
-186 GGGVYNKHVLLSAGW
+186 HVLLSAGW
-201 CPEYRPVK
+201 CPEYLPVK
-209 NCQYTLLPTNFTYS
+209 NCQYTSLPTNFTYS

-234 GDAVTYP
+234 GDAMTYP
-241 YGSSSRAESF
+241 YGSDSGEKF

-261 RSFSNNYDANNPGYY
+261 CSSANPTYNDPSRYR
-276 STPPYRLLLPNAD
+276 TPPYRLLLPNAD
-289 VFPVTTLEGLE
+289 VFPITTLEGLT

-306 ITVDFSPEVPAWLEN
+306 STVDFTPDIPVWLEN

-327 NGSPL
+327 NDSPL
-332 TRGVDYSVDNI
+332 IRGVDYFVDNL
-343 GNIEKYWSVMLGNFV
+343 GNIGKYLSVMLGNFV
-358 AEIDAKTVANVQA
+358 AEIDAEVVEGVQA
-371 NIWGTDECCASYN
+371 NIWGTDECCASYSYGI
-384 NQDRDMNSPV
+384 DIINSPV

-432 AALVFYYSADDGS
+432 AALVFYYSMDDGS
-445 TWTEFERISHTSAG
+445 TWTEFGRISHSSAG
-459 TAFTDTTEH
+459 TAFTDTAEH
-468 TIATPVT
+468 TIVTPIA

-490 AYVRMSARDGR
+490 AYVRMSARNGR

>member
-1 MKTKMFDMRG
+1 MKIKMFDMRG
-11 DYTITVKRH
+11 DYTITVKRQ
-20 GKITQE
+20 GKVVQE
-26 ENFHNLVTA
+26 ESFHNLFTT
-35 GFVSRLIGD
+35 GFIYRLIGNV
-44 TNYFLYCQ
+44 NYFNYCQ
-52 LGSGSTA
+52 LGSGSTV

-68 SMLWSVQYSTY
+68 SRLWGVAYSTY
-79 AIDSTSADGLS
+79 AIDGTSADGLS
-90 RTWVY
+90 RTWKY

-115 ASSSGSINTHALVVD
+115 ANEYESINTHALVVD
-130 AEGQPISIDKTYL
+130 AEGQPISINKTYL
-143 DEVTITAKITVT
+143 DEVTITAKITIT
-155 RPSWQSGQTWS
+155 RPSWQSGQAWS

-171 LSRSDLHGILNNYPA
+171 LRRSYLHGLLDTYSAAYP
-186 GGGVYNKHVLLSAGW
+186 VFLSAGW

-209 NCQYTLLPTNFTYS
+209 NCLCTSLPTSFTYS

-234 GDAVTYP
+234 GAAVTYYYDSS
-241 YGSSSRAESF
+241 YGETF

-261 RSFSNNYDANNPGYY
+261 RSFGSYVYAGYY
-276 STPPYRLLLPNAD
+276 TTPPYRLLLPNAD
-289 VFPVTTLEGLE
+289 VFPVTTLEGLA

-306 ITVDFSPEVPAWLEN
+306 ATVDFAPEVPAWLEN

-332 TRGVDYSVDNI
+332 TRGVDYFVDNL
-343 GNIEKYWSVMLGNFV
+343 GNIGKYWSVMLGNFV
-358 AEIDAKTVANVQA
+358 AEIDAKTVAGVQA
-371 NIWGTDECCASYN
+371 NIWGTDECCASHN
-384 NQDRDMNSPV
+384 DDGDMNSPV
-394 VYTDS
+394 VYADS
-399 PIILKYGT
+399 PIIFKYGT
-407 AYAFSDKF
+407 DYAFSNKV

-425 SESIPAG
+425 SASIPAG
-432 AALVFYYSADDGS
+432 AALVFYYSRDDGS
-445 TWTEFERISHTSAG
+445 TWTEFGRISHTSAG

-490 AYVRMSARDGR
+490 EYVLMSSRNGR

-506 SYAIRFASAPAAG
+506 SYAIRFASAPADG
-519 DILTI
+519 DVLTI

-531 WKSNDN
+531 WKSPDN
-537 LIQWNPIL
+537 VIQWNPIL

>member
-1 MKTKMFDMRG
+1 MKIKMFDMRG
-11 DYTITVKRH
+11 DYTITVKRQ
-20 GKITQE
+20 GKVVRE
-26 ENFHNLVTA
+26 ENFHNLVTT
-35 GFVSRLIGD
+35 GFISRLIGNV
-44 TNYFLYCQ
+44 NYFNYCQ
-52 LGSGSTA
+52 LGSGSNV
-59 PSSSDTALA
+59 PSTSDTALT
-68 SMLWSVQYSTY
+68 SRLWGVAYSTY
-79 AIDSTSADGLS
+79 EIDNTSANGLS
-90 RTWVY
+90 RTWKY
-95 TYVFPANS
+95 TYIFPANS

-115 ASSSGSINTHALVVD
+115 AASSGNINTHALVVD

-143 DEVTITAKITVT
+143 DEVTITAKITIT
-155 RPSWQSGQTWS
+155 RPSWQSGQAWS

-171 LSRSDLHGILNNYPA
+171 LSRSYLYGILQNTTGA
-186 GGGVYNKHVLLSAGW
+186 YNKHVLLSAGW

-209 NCQYTLLPTNFTYS
+209 NCQYVSLPTNFTYS

-234 GDAVTYP
+234 GDAMTYP
-241 YGSSSRAESF
+241 YNSMHGETF

-261 RSFSNNYDANNPGYY
+261 RSSVYTYSSNPGAMDY

-306 ITVDFSPEVPAWLEN
+306 ATVDFAPEVPAWLEN

-332 TRGVDYSVDNI
+332 TRGVDYSADNI

-358 AEIDAKTVANVQA
+358 AEIDAKTVAGVQA

-384 NQDRDMNSPV
+384 NDGDMSSPV

-407 AYAFSDKF
+407 DYAFSDKV

-425 SESIPAG
+425 SASIPAG
-432 AALVFYYSADDGS
+432 AALVFYYSTDDGS
-445 TWTEFERISHTSAG
+445 TWTEFGRISHTSAG

-490 AYVRMSARDGR
+490 EYVLMSSRNGR

-506 SYAIRFASAPAAG
+506 SYAIRFASAPADG
-519 DILTI
+519 DVLTMDI
-524 DMNIDRP
+524 DIDRP
-531 WKSNDN
+531 WKSSDN
-537 LIQWNPIL
+537 VIQWNPIL

>member
-1 MKTKMFDMRG
+1 MKIKMFDMRG

-26 ENFHNLVTA
+26 ENFHNLTTA

-44 TNYFLYCQ
+44 THYFWYCQ

-68 SMLWSVQYSTY
+68 SMLWGVQCSTY

-171 LSRSDLHGILNNYPA
+171 LSRSDLHGILPNTT
-186 GGGVYNKHVLLSAGW
+186 GFYNKHVLLSAGW

-209 NCQYTLLPTNFTYS
+209 NCQYTSLPTNFTYS

-234 GDAVTYP
+234 GDAMTYP
-241 YGSSSRAESF
+241 YNSMHEETF

-261 RSFSNNYDANNPGYY
+261 RSSVYHYSANSGASDYA
-276 STPPYRLLLPNAD
+276 TPPYRLLLPNAD

-358 AEIDAKTVANVQA
+358 AEIDAKTVAGVQA

-384 NQDRDMNSPV
+384 NDSDMNSPV
-394 VYTDS
+394 VYADS
-399 PIILKYGT
+399 PIIFKYGT
-407 AYAFSDKF
+407 GYAFSDKV

-425 SESIPAG
+425 SASIPAG
-432 AALVFYYSADDGS
+432 AALVFYYSMDDGS
-445 TWTEFERISHTSAG
+445 TWTEFGRISHSSAG
-459 TAFTDTTEH
+459 TTFTDTTEH
-468 TIATPVT
+468 TIVTPIA

-490 AYVRMSARDGR
+490 AYVRMSERNGR

-537 LIQWNPIL
+537 LMQWNPIL

>member
-1 MKTKMFDMRG
+1 MFDMRG

-26 ENFHNLVTA
+26 ENFHNLITA
-35 GFVSRLIGD
+35 GFVSRLIGNID
-44 TNYFLYCQ
+44 YFQYCQ

-68 SMLWSVQYSTY
+68 SRLWSVEYSTY
-79 AIDSTSADGLS
+79 AIDSTSADALS

-171 LSRSDLHGILNNYPA
+171 LSRSRLHGILDTTTKSSA
-186 GGGVYNKHVLLSAGW
+186 RHVLLSAGW
-201 CPEYRPVK
+201 CPEYLPVK
-209 NCQYTLLPTNFTYS
+209 NCHYTSLPTNLTYS

-234 GDAVTYP
+234 GDAMTYP
-241 YGSSSRAESF
+241 YGSDSGEKF

-261 RSFSNNYDANNPGYY
+261 CSNINTSYNESSSYR
-276 STPPYRLLLPNAD
+276 TPPYRLLLPNAD
-289 VFPVTTLEGLE
+289 VFPITTLEGLT

-306 ITVDFSPEVPAWLEN
+306 STVDFTPEVPAWLEN

-332 TRGVDYSVDNI
+332 TRGVDYSVDNL

-358 AEIDAKTVANVQA
+358 AEIDAKTVEGVQA
-371 NIWGTDECCASYN
+371 NIWGTDECSASYN
-384 NQDRDMNSPV
+384 YWSTSTINSPV

-432 AALVFYYSADDGS
+432 AALVFYYSMDDGS
-445 TWTEFERISHTSAG
+445 TWTEFGRISHSSAG

-468 TIATPVT
+468 TIVTPIA